1 MGVNLSLK
9 ERLFW
14 AGLVL
19 VYFVAWYHLSWR
31 LSLQSGG
38 FHILSLAVEEK
49 IPFLPFSFL
58 IYASLFITPFYLV
71 LILKKPQEFTAA
83 FLCFILAIWISK
95 MIWLFYPVQYHLRP
109 TLPLATSGLIFWIQ
123 FFYQMDGAAL
133 NCFPSLHVTFAFL
146 FFYLAYTFHRKLTW
160 HLLIYATL
168 VSLSTLTFKQHY
180 VLDIL
185 GGVGLATGL
194 WLLILYRR
202 PA

>member
-1 MGVNLSLK
+1 
-9 ERLFW
+9 
-14 AGLVL
+14 
-19 VYFVAWYHLSWR
+19 
-31 LSLQSGG
+31 
-38 FHILSLAVEEK
+38 
-49 IPFLPFSFL
+49 
-58 IYASLFITPFYLV
+58 
-71 LILKKPQEFTAA
+71 
-83 FLCFILAIWISK
+83 